1 MTVRFHSDNLGTET
15 GFLAKWEEVAGETR
29 YYNDNTISVFY
40 VLCMFKMFSF
50 LASTAINTTHSN
62 FIASPNYPDNY
73 FNEESKVH

>member
-1 MTVRFHSDNLGTET
+1 MTVRFHSDNLGAET

-29 YYNDNTISVFY
+29 YYNDNTVSV
-40 VLCMFKMFSF
+40 FSF

-62 FIASPNYPDNY
+62 YIASPNYPDNY